1 MKENRFKRA
10 IAEGRPQIGIWSMM
24 REPMVTEMLGQLG
37 FDWILLDCEHTPN
50 DEPGV
55 MAMLQALSACETEPM
70 VRPSCLNVAEIK
82 RLLDV
87 GARNILV
94 PYVQTVEEAEL
105 AAAAVAYPPGGIRGV
120 SSVSR
125 ATGFGAEPEY
135 FIKAREEI
143 CLIVQIETR
152 EALDRLEEIAA
163 VPGIDGLF
171 IGPADLAAS
180 LGHPGNPKH
189 PEVHTAITD
198 GIARIRA
205 AGKPAGFLSPD
216 QGMLED
222 VVKAGCTFTAVDIDL
237 PLLRRGALARLE
249 ACKHFKN

>member
-10 IAEGRPQIGIWSMM
+10 IAEGRQQIGIWSMM

-37 FDWILLDCEHTPN
+37 YDWILLDCEHTPN

-55 MAMLQALSACETEPM
+55 MAMLQALSACEIEPM
-70 VRPSCLNVAEIK
+70 VRPSCLDVAEIK

-87 GARNILV
+87 GARNILI
-94 PYVQTVEEAEL
+94 PYVQTVEEAER
-105 AAAAVAYPPGGIRGV
+105 AVSAVTYPPGGVRGV

-125 ATGFGAEPEY
+125 ATGFGAEPDY
-135 FIKAREEI
+135 FVKARDQI
-143 CLIVQIETR
+143 CLIVQVETR
-152 EALDRLEEIAA
+152 EALDNLEDIAA

-189 PEVHTAITD
+189 PEVHAAILD
-198 GIARIRA
+198 GIRRIRA
-205 AGKPAGFLSPD
+205 AGQPAGFLSPD
-216 QGMLED
+216 QGLLED
-222 VVKAGCTFTAVDIDL
+222 VVSAGCVFTAVDIDL
-237 PLLRRGALARLE
+237 GLLRRSAMARLE
-249 ACKHFKN
+249 ACKAFRE